1 MKVVTANRVTD
12 GVPVYRTE
20 AGEWTETILDAAVF
34 ADDIV
39 NDVLADATLEET
51 KVVGPYVMTID
62 EPGTPTHREAMRENI
77 RKLGPS
83 VHPEM
88 ARKQNAGDGA

>member
-1 MKVVTANRVTD
+1 MKVITGNRLAD

-20 AGEWTETILDAAVF
+20 AGEWTESIRDAAVF
-34 ADDIV
+34 EDDAATE
-39 NDVLADATLEET
+39 VLADATAEET
-51 KVVGPYVMTID
+51 KVVGPYIMNID
-62 EPGTPTHREAMRENI
+62 APGEPTRREAMRENI

-88 ARKQNAGDGA
+88 ARPQNVGNGA